1 MDNDYKADLKKDKD
15 DDDIECNKQFESS
28 SSISGG
34 IGTVTCQHKITK
46 GFRIIERGESP
57 QLFLHSILRRLPA
70 KVKAE
75 KRVVVYD
82 FACKMQK
89 CALRRFPYR
98 IRRFQF
104 VIDRHHQANHT
115 ACSEAYNMSRYPFMN
130 NINSQI
136 AEQLNNSLRK
146 LTTVCAYS
154 KFETYVKILE
164 IFITVKNLEIKK
176 IIQNTCMSCPDFAML
191 QPP

>member
-1 MDNDYKADLKKDKD
+1 MDIDYKTDLKKDKD

-75 KRVVVYD
+75 KG
-82 FACKMQK
+82 
-89 CALRRFPYR
+89 L
-98 IRRFQF
+98 
-104 VIDRHHQANHT
+104 
-115 ACSEAYNMSRYPFMN
+115 
-130 NINSQI
+130 
-136 AEQLNNSLRK
+136 
-146 LTTVCAYS
+146 
-154 KFETYVKILE
+154 
-164 IFITVKNLEIKK
+164 
-176 IIQNTCMSCPDFAML
+176 
-191 QPP
+191 